1 MNDSDILNN
10 FQNSLIAGGD
20 ELSTIRA
27 YYYDLKQ
34 FAEHLKRQSKEL
46 VSVTIQDLR
55 EFVHTLF
62 DMGLSPASIN
72 RKISGI
78 KTFYRFLLSSKVI
91 SANPAQELELLK
103 VRRKLPFVLS
113 VDEVSAILESADRK
127 TPLGLRDRVCLEIL
141 YSSGLR
147 ISELLSMKIS
157 DLKMSENMVSII
169 GKGNKQ
175 RLVPF
180 GNQAKRAIEAYLDT
194 GRHALLKKK
203 SSQFLILNA
212 RGGKLSRMGF
222 SKVLNKYR
230 VASGIRKRVT
240 AHTFRH
246 SFATHLLE
254 GGADL
259 RAVQELLG
267 HADISTTQIYTHV
280 DREYLKEVHRLH
292 HPRA

>member
-1 MNDSDILNN
+1 LNDSEILNN

-27 YYYDLKQ
+27 YHYDLKQ
-34 FAEHLKRQSKEL
+34 LAEHLKRQSKEL
-46 VSVTIQDLR
+46 IAVTIQDLR

-91 SANPAQELELLK
+91 SANPAVELELLK
-103 VRRKLPFVLS
+103 VHRKLPAVLS
-113 VDEVSAILESADRK
+113 VDEVSAILESADQK

-147 ISELLSMKIS
+147 ISELLSMKIN

-180 GNQAKRAIEAYLDT
+180 GNQARRAIEAYLDMA
-194 GRHALLKKK
+194 RCVLLKKK
-203 SSQFLILNA
+203 SSSFLILNA

-222 SKVLNKYR
+222 SKILRKYLI
-230 VASGIRKRVT
+230 ASGIKKKVT

-280 DREYLKEVHRLH
+280 DREYLKEVHRLC